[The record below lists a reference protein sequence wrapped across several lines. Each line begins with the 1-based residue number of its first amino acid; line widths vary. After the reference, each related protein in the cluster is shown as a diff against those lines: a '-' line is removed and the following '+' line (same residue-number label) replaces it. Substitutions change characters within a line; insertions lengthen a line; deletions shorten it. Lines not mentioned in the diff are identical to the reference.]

1 MRVYELAKKLGME
14 NRDLIPELKR
24 LGIAVASHSS
34 ALDDDAVRMALEK
47 LEPKNKARHDESPG
61 SHETMIHPQESRKV
75 MKAGK
80 EVGAP
85 HETSGRMHAAH
96 ADESHKPDKKRI
108 LIKKK
113 KDELADESAPM
124 AAGEPSQSIGPWA
137 QSMAPPAQASPV
149 AATDAE
155 EQVHHESISSSE
167 AGPAVGSAP
176 SVLTTE
182 SGETKVAAP
191 VAPKPRPSI
200 PWPRSARR
208 RVFPSKTWIQR
219 GATNSKKPAKDL
231 DPAKKK
237 MYVSGMMRLA
247 GMICGL
253 FLFNGVKSGPS
264 TPTIV
269 HRLKLRSRERKA

>member
-47 LEPKNKARHDESPG
+47 LEPKNKARHDDSSG
-61 SHETMIHPQESRKV
+61 SHEAHLHPQESRKV

-80 EVGAP
+80 EVGAS
-85 HETSGRMHAAH
+85 HETSGRMHPAH

-113 KDELADESAPM
+113 KDEYADELAPM

-137 QSMAPPAQASPV
+137 QSTAPPAQAAPI
-149 AATDAE
+149 AAADTE
-155 EQVHHESISSSE
+155 EQVHIEPVSISE
-167 AGPAVGSAP
+167 AGPAAGSAP

-182 SGETKVAAP
+182 SGETKVGPPASPKPPAIDTLAP
-191 VAPKPRPSI
+191 VGRKRA
-200 PWPRSARR
+200 
-208 RVFPSKTWIQR
+208 FPSKAWIQR
-219 GATNSKKPAKDL
+219 DATNSKRPGKD
-231 DPAKKK
+231 
-237 MYVSGMMRLA
+237 
-247 GMICGL
+247 
-253 FLFNGVKSGPS
+253 PS
-264 TPTIV
+264 P
-269 HRLKLRSRERKA
+269 RRRRCALPG

>member
-1 MRVYELAKKLGME
+1 
-14 NRDLIPELKR
+14 
-24 LGIAVASHSS
+24 
-34 ALDDDAVRMALEK
+34 
-47 LEPKNKARHDESPG
+47 
-61 SHETMIHPQESRKV
+61 
-75 MKAGK
+75 
-80 EVGAP
+80 
-85 HETSGRMHAAH
+85 
-96 ADESHKPDKKRI
+96 
-108 LIKKK
+108 
-113 KDELADESAPM
+113 
-124 AAGEPSQSIGPWA
+124 
-137 QSMAPPAQASPV
+137 MAPPAQASPV

-155 EQVHHESISSSE
+155 EQVHHESNRGSE

-191 VAPKPRPSI
+191 VRSQASGHRYLGPGRQEEEASHRKPGYRGRDKLKKARKG
-200 PWPRSARR
+200 PR
-208 RVFPSKTWIQR
+208 
-219 GATNSKKPAKDL
+219 
-231 DPAKKK
+231 PAKKK